1 MNNQNNVD
9 ANKVIGNL
17 LNKLATAEYA
27 QEVLETKVSE
37 LTAENEKL
45 KKEKEN
51 ASK

>member
-1 MNNQNNVD
+1 MNNQNVD
-9 ANKVIGNL
+9 ANKVISNL
-17 LNKLATAEYA
+17 LNKLAAAEYA
-27 QEVLETKVSE
+27 QAVLEAKVNE